1 MPKKFDRSLIPQSP
15 NLHFEQVLWQAGMVY
30 VAGIDE
36 AGRGALAGPVAAGVV
51 ILPDKHDLVK
61 TLHGVRDSKEL
72 PAKQREH
79 WAGIIEKTALACGVG
94 FAEPEEIDD
103 QGIIPATR
111 LAALRALSQLS
122 LVPQHLLI
130 DYLSIP
136 EAGLPETSLVKGD
149 ARCLSIASASILA
162 KVARDEFMEAAE
174 DEYPGYKFASN
185 KGYGTQAHRDAIA
198 ELGPCPIHR
207 RSYSLFSEAEGE

>member
-15 NLHFEQVLWQAGMVY
+15 NLHFEQVLWQAGMAY

-36 AGRGALAGPVAAGVV
+36 VGRGALAGPVAAGVV
-51 ILPDKHDLVK
+51 VLPDKKDLVK

-72 PAKQREH
+72 PAKEREH
-79 WAGIIEKTALACGVG
+79 WAGIIEKIALACGVG

-103 QGIIPATR
+103 RGIIPATR
-111 LAALRALSQLS
+111 LAAVRALSQLS
-122 LVPQHLLI
+122 LAPQHLLI

-174 DEYPGYKFASN
+174 DQYPGYSFASN

-207 RSYSLFSEAEGE
+207 RSYSLGV